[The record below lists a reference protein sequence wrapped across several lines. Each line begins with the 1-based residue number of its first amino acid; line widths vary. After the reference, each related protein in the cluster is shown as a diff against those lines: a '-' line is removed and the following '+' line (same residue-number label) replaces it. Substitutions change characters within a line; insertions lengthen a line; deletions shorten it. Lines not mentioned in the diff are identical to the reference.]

1 MYFFLMFE
9 SWTLDQLF
17 PLCQSMR
24 SFYIKLLK
32 KMMNTYIMVNVY
44 SQEVLCDFNSI
55 KTDNMDLYMVILAE
69 NYKSNMNSCL
79 QID

>member
-1 MYFFLMFE
+1 MDIGPTVSIMPVDEKFLHKIVE
-9 SWTLDQLF
+9 
-17 PLCQSMR
+17 
-24 SFYIKLLK
+24 

-55 KTDNMDLYMVILAE
+55 KTDNVDLYMVISAE
-69 NYKSNMNSCL
+69 NYKPNMNSCL